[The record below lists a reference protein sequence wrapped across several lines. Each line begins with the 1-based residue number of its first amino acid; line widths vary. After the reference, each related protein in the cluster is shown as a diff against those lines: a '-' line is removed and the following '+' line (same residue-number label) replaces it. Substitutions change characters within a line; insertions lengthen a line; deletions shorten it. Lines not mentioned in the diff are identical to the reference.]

1 MRRFV
6 AIALAMILVSVQGCF
21 YSFKGSS
28 VPAHLKTL
36 AIPLFDDQSG
46 TGEPGLR
53 ERLTNKLIER
63 FRQDNSLQMA
73 DRIHADALLEGVI
86 VTLSVAPIVVT
97 GGEKLEKQRL
107 TMTAKVT
114 YQDLKQRRKIFDK
127 QFSNY
132 GDYDIS
138 SGPAGRQA
146 ALGTAIDKVTEDILN
161 DTVSG
166 W

>member
-1 MRRFV
+1 MRSFPF
-6 AIALAMILVSVQGCF
+6 IAVMLIILNASGCF

-28 VPAHLKTL
+28 VPAHLKTI

-46 TGEPGLR
+46 SGEPGLR

-63 FRQDNSLQMA
+63 FRQDNSLQIA
-73 DRIHADALLEGVI
+73 ERTGSDAILEGVI
-86 VTLSVAPIVVT
+86 VALNTAPIVVGT
-97 GGEKLEKQRL
+97 GEKLDKQR
-107 TMTAKVT
+107 MTVT
-114 YQDLKQRRKIFDK
+114 TKIVYQDMKQKRKIFDK

-138 SGPAGRQA
+138 GGPAGRQTA
-146 ALGTAIDKVTEDILN
+146 IGTAIDKVTEDILN
-161 DTVSG
+161 ETVAG